1 MDLTPYQTTTNRA
14 HIVIKLLCDENGLP
28 QDVVAAGNNIS
39 GLQTLDLSAGIV
51 NNVILDGGSVDLSRE
66 GGSCLYSSDLPRV
79 RNSVVSSLKHSI
91 IHISLIVHSLFFC
104 AQCGLFCNRSIRRQS
119 YLCHDPECHL
129 ELISKIQSPTSR
141 HLHLAL
147 EVA

>member
-14 HIVIKLLCDENGLP
+14 HIVIKVLCDENGLS

-104 AQCGLFCNRSIRRQS
+104 AQLTI
-119 YLCHDPECHL
+119 L
-129 ELISKIQSPTSR
+129 
-141 HLHLAL
+141 
-147 EVA
+147 